1 MNPLYPLPVLALDE
15 GDAGAL
21 DAMATAVA
29 VFGRG
34 RLALHYADDRGGLR
48 RMAAECVA
56 AGAPAVIVV
65 DVDRHPQP
73 KDVLA
78 DVADTGFPVAVLS
91 AGADDAI
98 ADHALSVGA
107 AAFLPTTLP
116 AGELVALLATL
127 PRTAEAVA
135 VLQQRKLGV
144 WPAQLD

>member
-15 GDAGAL
+15 GDPGAL

-48 RMAAECVA
+48 RMAAECMA

-78 DVADTGFPVAVLS
+78 DVTEAGFPVAVLS
-91 AGADDAI
+91 DGSDDAI

-107 AAFLPTTLP
+107 AAYLPTTLP

-127 PRTAEAVA
+127 PRPAEPVS
-135 VLQQRKLGV
+135 VVQERKLGID
-144 WPAQLD
+144 PAQLD